1 MQEGSEESSSDCGGL
16 RKVESGN
23 QNLSVLPG
31 MFIEKF
37 GRFPTFPPLAKL
49 CEKNVIKGVS
59 RFIDDEVSNNRHPQE
74 VKVAD
79 EVEYFV
85 ADKLVS
91 VTKAVRVEH
100 SKVIQDDGII
110 QRAPLGKAIVF

>member
-1 MQEGSEESSSDCGGL
+1 M
-16 RKVESGN
+16 RKVEIGN
-23 QNLSVLPG
+23 QDISVSPG
-31 MFIEKF
+31 MFIDKF
-37 GRFPTFPPLAKL
+37 GHLPTFPPLAKL

-91 VTKAVRVEH
+91 VTKAVRVENP
-100 SKVIQDDGII
+100 KII
-110 QRAPLGKAIVF
+110 